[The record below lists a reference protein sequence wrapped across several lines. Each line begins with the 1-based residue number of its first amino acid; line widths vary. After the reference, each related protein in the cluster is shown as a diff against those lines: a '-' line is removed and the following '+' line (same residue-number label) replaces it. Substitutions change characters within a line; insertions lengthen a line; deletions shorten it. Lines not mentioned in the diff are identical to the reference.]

1 MNANIE
7 PLKEDLKEL
16 RKQFQRDFEDFVETA
31 SNYMA
36 GLKKELS
43 DKTLENESLRQD
55 FSYNLNQIQIQVQR
69 SYNETLES
77 TRKLM
82 MLDYDRRI
90 A

>member
-36 GLKKELS
+36 SLKKELS